1 MSSRRRQCKEER
13 AKGFPPVKK
22 LAPAGRFV
30 LSGIC
35 RHEHALRVHN
45 TVTCLTTRYHCFCLF
60 FSFLSNRLQYFEKLS
75 D

>member
-35 RHEHALRVHN
+35 RHEHALRPQHRDLSHDSVP
-45 TVTCLTTRYHCFCLF
+45 LLLSLF
-60 FSFLSNRLQYFEKLS
+60 FILIKSAPVFRKLI
-75 D
+75 